1 MSKLYSLTLSQIQ
14 ELINKKEIS
23 KKEVLESIFSRIDD
37 VEKELNAFI
46 TVFAPADCKTVTSDT
61 IDTIDTIDTS
71 VIDTIDTSV
80 TSETFSTFIPIAI
93 KDNICI
99 KGKKTTCGSKILE
112 NYIAPYDASV
122 IEYLKKAGA
131 VFIGKTNMDEFAMGS
146 STETSY
152 FGPTKN
158 PYDLSRVPGG
168 SSGGSAVAV
177 ASGEVPVAL
186 GSDTGGSIRQPAAFC
201 GIVGIKPT
209 YGRVS
214 RYGLVAFASSL
225 DQIGVFA
232 RDVYDAAVVLEIICR
247 YDVRDSTCV
256 NLPKEN
262 FVEELRKVDEN
273 FVKNLKVGVPKEY
286 FIEGIQ
292 KEIRERIFDVINFLS
307 SYGAEIKE
315 ISLPHT
321 EYSVAVYYIIA
332 PSEASSNLAR
342 YDGVKYGYKTK
353 TISDD
358 EFSAMINAYRYTR
371 KEGFCAEVKRR
382 IMLGTYS
389 LSSGY
394 YDAYYLKAQKVRR
407 LIFEDFMKAFKEVDI
422 IITPTTPTTAFKLGE
437 KINDPL
443 QMYLSDIFTI
453 PCNLAGLPGVSV
465 PCGYDDKK
473 LPIGLQ
479 ILASHFN
486 ESLLLKTAYFIEKN
500 FKFEKIKNR
509 YVV

>member
-1 MSKLYSLTLSQIQ
+1 MKNLYSLTLT
-14 ELINKKEIS
+14 ELQDLLAKKEVSKKEILS
-23 KKEVLESIFSRIDD
+23 SLFLRIHEVD
-37 VEKELNAFI
+37 KELNAFI
-46 TVFAPADCKTVTSDT
+46 SLFEDELDKIHDDF
-61 IDTIDTIDTS
+61 IN
-71 VIDTIDTSV
+71 
-80 TSETFSTFIPIAI
+80 EKFIPIAV

-99 KGKKTTCGSKILE
+99 KNKRTTCGSKILE
-112 NYIAPYDASV
+112 NYISPYDASV
-122 IEYLKKAGA
+122 IEYLKQAGA
-131 VFIGKTNMDEFAMGS
+131 VFVGKTNMDEFAMGS
-146 STETSY
+146 STENSY

-158 PYDLSRVPGG
+158 PYDLTRVPGG

-201 GIVGIKPT
+201 GVVGIKPT

-214 RYGLVAFASSL
+214 RYGLIAFASSL

-232 RDVYDAAVVLEIICR
+232 RNVVDAAFILQIICR
-247 YDVRDSTCV
+247 YDERDSTCV
-256 NLPKEN
+256 NLPQEN
-262 FVEELRKVDEN
+262 FVEELKKVDEN
-273 FVKNLKVGVPKEY
+273 FPKKLKVGVPKEY

-292 KEIRERIFDVINFLS
+292 KEVKEKVLDVINFLS
-307 SYGAEIKE
+307 KQKAEVKE

-342 YDGVKYGYKTK
+342 YDGVKYGYKYTEK
-353 TISDD
+353 ID
-358 EFSAMINAYRYTR
+358 EQEYSQMINMYRYTR
-371 KEGFCAEVKRR
+371 KEGFGSEVKRR

-407 LIFEDFMKAFKEVDI
+407 LIFEDFMKAFEEVDV

-453 PCNLAGLPGVSV
+453 PCNLAGLPGISI
-465 PCGYDDKK
+465 PCGYDDKN
-473 LPIGLQ
+473 LPIGVQ
-479 ILASHFN
+479 ILSSHFN
-486 ESLLLKTAYFIEKN
+486 EKLLLQTAYFIEQNYKIQ
-500 FKFEKIKNR
+500 KIKEK

>member
-1 MSKLYSLTLSQIQ
+1 MKNLYELSLKELQ
-14 ELINKKEIS
+14 ELVFKKEVS
-23 KKEVLESIFSRIDD
+23 KKEVLESIKNRIDE
-37 VEKELNAFI
+37 VEKDLNAFI
-46 TVFAPADCKTVTSDT
+46 TVFDFVED
-61 IDTIDTIDTS
+61 
-71 VIDTIDTSV
+71 
-80 TSETFSTFIPIAI
+80 SESNKEKFLPIAI

-99 KGKKTTCGSKILE
+99 KGKKTTCGSKILKD
-112 NYIAPYDASV
+112 YIAVYDATV
-122 IEYLKKAGA
+122 IEFLKNNGA

-158 PYDLSRVPGG
+158 PYDLSCIPGG

-177 ASGEVPVAL
+177 AAGESPVAL
-186 GSDTGGSIRQPAAFC
+186 GSDTGGSIRQPAALC
-201 GIVGIKPT
+201 GVVGIKPT

-232 RDVYDAAVVLEIICR
+232 RNVYDSAIVLEVICG
-247 YDVRDSTCV
+247 DDPKDSTCV
-256 NLPKEN
+256 NIPKEN
-262 FVEELRKVDEN
+262 FTDELVKVDSD
-273 FVKNLKVGVPKEY
+273 FIKKLKIGVPKEY

-292 KEIRERIFDVINFLS
+292 KEIKEKIYEVVEFLAKE
-307 SYGAEIKE
+307 GAEIKE

-321 EYSVAVYYIIA
+321 EYAVAVYYIIA

-342 YDGVKYGYKTK
+342 YDGVKYGYKTSTK
-353 TISDD
+353 STENYS
-358 EFSAMINAYRYTR
+358 SLINMYRYTR
-371 KEGFCAEVKRR
+371 KEGFGVEVKRR

-394 YDAYYLKAQKVRR
+394 YDEYYGKAQKVRK
-407 LIFEDFMKAFKEVDI
+407 LIFEDFEKAFSQVDL

-453 PCNLAGLPGVSV
+453 PCNLAGLPGISI
-465 PCGYDDKK
+465 PCGYDKEG

-479 ILASHFN
+479 ILAPHFKETN
-486 ESLLLKTAYFIEKN
+486 LLKLAYFITQN
-500 FKFEKIKNR
+500 YKFEKKKGK